1 MHLMRFVKRKIMLLY
16 VVAFHSKINQFSG
29 IEFVGT
35 DAMNISRIKVADY
48 VTFLLI
54 IIQHLQ
60 IAIIFT
66 AIHLSH

>member
-1 MHLMRFVKRKIMLLY
+1 MLLK
-16 VVAFHSKINQFSG
+16 VSG

-48 VTFLLI
+48 VTFLS

-60 IAIIFT
+60 IAITFT
-66 AIHLSH
+66 AIHSSH

>member
-1 MHLMRFVKRKIMLLY
+1 ML
-16 VVAFHSKINQFSG
+16 FQFSG

-48 VTFLLI
+48 VTFLS

-60 IAIIFT
+60 IAITFT
-66 AIHLSH
+66 AMNPSH